1 MKEILFI
8 CYGGGHVKMLLPIIQ
23 NIKNNNKYK
32 INIIAL
38 TTARSVLDKYQIN
51 SLGFNELSFLVKDD
65 RWKTFGKELVYEN
78 QISPLINYNESIAY
92 YGINYLDLVLQYGSL
107 KAKEIYKYKDRQ
119 SFYPINFISKIISY
133 FNPDLVIATNSPR
146 SEKCAIDV
154 ATTNNIKS
162 LCIVDMFALQEIKW
176 IGKNNFATKICVLND
191 SIKNMFVQY
200 GRKENDIIV
209 TGNPA
214 FDSLFDI
221 DNEKIKQ
228 YLCQKNLSKSK
239 IKILYAS
246 QPEPQ
251 KHPFNSKIGDP
262 NLPRIIE
269 KTLRE
274 FIKENKQYELII
286 RYHPSENIIYK
297 EQKNVKLSSKDEDL
311 HILLH
316 SIDLIIVTA
325 STVGLE
331 AHLIGKP
338 VITID
343 NSIFTDDAPFSKM
356 GISTGV
362 KEISE
367 LPNIIHRIA
376 SKLCEPYNKNY
387 NYSRATENIISVINN
402 MLE

>member
-23 NIKNNNKYK
+23 NIKKNNKYK

-38 TTARSVLDKYQIN
+38 TTARSVFDKYQID
-51 SLGFNELSFLVKDD
+51 SLGFNELSFLVEDD
-65 RWKTFGKELVYEN
+65 RWKIFGKELVHEN

-92 YGINYLDLVLQYGSL
+92 YGINYLDLVLQYGSQ

-133 FNPDLVIATNSPR
+133 FKPDLVIATNSPR

-191 SIKNMFVQY
+191 SVKNMFVQY

-228 YLCQKNLSKSK
+228 YLCRKNLSKSK

-246 QPEPQ
+246 QPEPR
-251 KHPFNSKIGDP
+251 KHPFNSKIGNP

-297 EQKNVKLSSKDEDL
+297 EQENVKLSSKDENL
-311 HILLH
+311 HTLLH

-367 LPNIIHRIA
+367 LPNIIHHIA
-376 SKLCEPYNKNY
+376 SKLYEPYNKNL

>member
-23 NIKNNNKYK
+23 DIKKNNKYK

-38 TTARSVLDKYQIN
+38 TTARSVLDKYQID
-51 SLGFNELSFLVKDD
+51 SLGFNELSFLAKND
-65 RWKTFGKELVYEN
+65 RWKTFGKELIYKN
-78 QISPLINYNESIAY
+78 QISPLINYDESVAY

-119 SFYPINFISKIISY
+119 SFYPINFMSKIISY

-154 ATTNNIKS
+154 ATANNIKS

-191 SIKNMFVQY
+191 SVKNMFAQY
-200 GRKENDIIV
+200 GRKEDDIIV

-251 KHPFNSKIGDP
+251 KHPFNNKIGNP

-286 RYHPSENIIYK
+286 RYHPSENIVYK
-297 EQKNVKLSSKDEDL
+297 EQENVKLSSKDEDL
-311 HILLH
+311 HTLLH
-316 SIDLIIVTA
+316 SMDLVIVTA

-356 GISTGV
+356 GISSGV

-367 LPNIIHRIA
+367 LSNIIHHIT
-376 SKLCEPYNKNY
+376 SKLCESYNKNY

>member
-23 NIKNNNKYK
+23 NIKKNKKYN

-38 TTARSVLDKYQIN
+38 TTARSVLDKHQID
-51 SLGFNELSFLVKDD
+51 SLGFNELSFLAKDD
-65 RWKTFGKELVYEN
+65 RWKKFGEELVDKN
-78 QISPLINYNESIAY
+78 QISPLIDYNESVAY
-92 YGINYLDLVLQYGSL
+92 HGINYLDLILQHGSL
-107 KAKEIYKYKDRQ
+107 RAKEIYNHKDRQ
-119 SFYPINFISKIISY
+119 GFYPINFMSEIIAY
-133 FNPDLVIATNSPR
+133 FNPNLVVATNSPR

-154 ATTNNIKS
+154 ATANNIKS

-176 IGKNNFATKICVLND
+176 IGKSNFATKVCVLNN
-191 SIKNMFVQY
+191 SVKNMFVQY

-221 DNEKIKQ
+221 DNEKIKD
-228 YLCQKNLSKSK
+228 YLYQKKLSKTK
-239 IKILYAS
+239 TKILYAS

-251 KHPFNSKIGDP
+251 THPFNNKIGDP

-269 KTLRE
+269 KTLRQ
-274 FIKENKQYELII
+274 FIKENEQYELII
-286 RYHPSENIIYK
+286 RYHPSENIDYK
-297 EQKNVKLSSKDEDL
+297 KQENVKLSNKDENL

-316 SIDLIIVTA
+316 SVDLIIVTA

-331 AHLIGKP
+331 ANLIGKP

-343 NSIFTDDAPFSKM
+343 SSIFTDDAPFSKM
-356 GISTGV
+356 GISTGI
-362 KEISE
+362 KDISE
-367 LPNIIHRIA
+367 LPNIIYNVT
-376 SKLCEPYNKNY
+376 SKAFKLSNKANTY
-387 NYSRATENIISVINN
+387 FKATENIISVINN
-402 MLE
+402 ILE